1 MSDFESNYETVL
13 VDQRDD
19 GATWITFNRPE
30 KRNAMN
36 PTMHYEMVDVL
47 GRLEADDRTR
57 VLIFTG
63 AGNSWVAGQDIEEY
77 FRQQDN
83 DPVSLA
89 ASSRASQEWRWRRLW
104 TYPKP
109 TIAMVNGWCFGGGF
123 TQLTACDLA
132 IAADEAKFGLSEVN
146 WGILPGGYVSRAIKE
161 VLGYRDIMRL
171 ILTGD
176 PIDGKEAER
185 LGLVNKSVPLAE
197 LRDETER
204 LVAKLLEKNSAV
216 LNATKQAYKFVK
228 DMGVLEAEEYL
239 KVKQIALRA
248 TDPEKGRD
256 NGTTQFLDDKT
267 YRPGL
272 GSYDRKVAQL

>member
-1 MSDFESNYETVL
+1 MSDFESNYETVA
-13 VDQRDD
+13 VEQRDD

-36 PTMHYEMVDVL
+36 PKMHFEMVDVL

-63 AGNSWVAGQDIEEY
+63 AGESWVAGQDIEEY

-83 DPVSLA
+83 DPIGLA

-104 TYPKP
+104 AYPKP

-132 IAADEAKFGLSEVN
+132 IAADEAQFGLSEVN

-185 LGLVNKSVPLAE
+185 IGLVNKSVPLAE

-204 LVAKLLEKNSAV
+204 LVAKLLLKNSAV
-216 LNATKQAYKFVK
+216 MNATKQAYKFVK
-228 DMGVLEAEEYL
+228 DMGMLEAEEYL

-248 TDPEKGRD
+248 TDPQKGRTH
-256 NGTTQFLDDKT
+256 GMSQFLDDKT

-272 GSYDRKVAQL
+272 GPYQQPVQ